1 MNTKFQA
8 VKSEEKLRLDMTSPL
23 AGHLFSLT
31 TVGEDVEY
39 LMVKKKTH
47 VTTTA
52 SAYSLRDVIPV
63 NINPTRLINI
73 FFAEPITDKNWTCTK
88 KDGQLFDCIEQ
99 ATKIRIEWE
108 PPVEGQR
115 LVKIDQPS
123 KAKIQISIS
132 EFDDKI
138 AMEKNP
144 FELKVPSSFKSIK
157 R

>member
-8 VKSEEKLRLDMTSPL
+8 VKPEEKLRLDMTSPL
-23 AGHLFSLT
+23 AGHLFSLVT
-31 TVGEDVEY
+31 RGEVVEY

-47 VTTTA
+47 VTTNA

-73 FFAEPITDKNWTCTK
+73 FFGEPIPDKNWTCTK
-88 KDGQLFDCIEQ
+88 KDGRLHDCFEQ

-108 PPVEGQR
+108 PPVDGQR
-115 LVKIDQPS
+115 RVKIDQPN

-132 EFDDKI
+132 EFSDKI
-138 AMEKNP
+138 ATEKDP
-144 FELKVPSSFKSIK
+144 FELTVPKSFKSVK